1 MTGAPTI
8 HLATPSELEGW
19 DARAVHAP
27 GGHVNQS
34 VAWARHRERQG
45 WRPEFLVADDGR
57 PTLALLRPWR
67 GPLGGASAYLPRG
80 PVATGDVDD
89 TARHLVAVT
98 AFLGARGADVVATDA
113 EIPAA
118 TGYPERLAAA
128 GFRAIEELEPSRH
141 RLDVALPG
149 PDGEAG
155 LEGSFSA
162 TTRNLIR
169 QAERQGLV
177 VRRVDPLAAAAL
189 EGIVETPAEGGLAES
204 SLEAFTDVVVET
216 AGRRGFRLARVADVR
231 TWAKASMA
239 AGLSLLLNV
248 ERPDGEVIAGA
259 MLYRHGGRLTYALA
273 GERASARKAHPGA
286 TRLLIRRAMSIAIS
300 EGRGVMD
307 LGGVDTRGARRMPR
321 EGEPQYGLLQFKQSF
336 GAEWVEMTGAHERVL
351 RPWRYLAG
359 RVTNRLS
366 RGR

>member
-1 MTGAPTI
+1 LTGAPTI
-8 HLATPSELEGW
+8 HLATPTDLADW
-19 DARAVHAP
+19 DARAVHGA

-45 WRPEFLVADDGR
+45 WKPEFLVADDGQ
-57 PTLALLRPWR
+57 PALALIRPWR

-80 PVATGDVDD
+80 PVAIGDVDD

-98 AFLGARGADVVATDA
+98 EFLAARGVDVVAADA
-113 EIPAA
+113 EIPAV
-118 TGYPERLAAA
+118 TGYAERLASAA
-128 GFRAIEELEPSRH
+128 FVPIEELEPSRH

-149 PDGEAG
+149 SAGEAG

-169 QAERQGLV
+169 QGERQGLV
-177 VRRVDPLAAAAL
+177 VRRLDTAASTPLD
-189 EGIVETPAEGGLAES
+189 GIVDTDPSGQQADA
-204 SLEAFTDVVVET
+204 SLGAFTDVVVET
-216 AGRRGFRLARVADVR
+216 AGRRGFRLARLADVR
-231 TWAKASMA
+231 TWAQASMA

-273 GERASARKAHPGA
+273 GERASARRAHPGA
-286 TRLLIRRAMSIAIS
+286 TRLLIRRAMSVAIS

-336 GAEWVEMTGAHERVL
+336 GAEWVEMTGAHERVI

-359 RVTNRLS
+359 RVMNRVVPA
-366 RGR
+366 R

>member
-1 MTGAPTI
+1 MTAAPTI
-8 HLATPSELEGW
+8 HLATPAELADW
-19 DARAVHAP
+19 DSRAVHGP

-34 VAWARHRERQG
+34 IAWARHRERQG
-45 WRPEFLVADDGR
+45 WRPAFLVGDDAR

-80 PVATGDVDD
+80 PVATGEVDA
-89 TARHLVAVT
+89 TARFLVAVT
-98 AFLGARGADVVATDA
+98 AFLEARGADVVAADA
-113 EIPAA
+113 EIPAV

-128 GFRAIEELEPSRH
+128 GFRQIEELESSRH

-149 PDGEAG
+149 PEGEAA

-169 QAERQGLV
+169 QAERQGLI
-177 VRRVDPLAAAAL
+177 VRRVDPSASGAL
-189 EGIVETPAEGGLAES
+189 DGIVDTPAPGAADG
-204 SLEAFTDVVVET
+204 SLEAFADVVAET
-216 AGRRGFRLARVADVR
+216 AGRRGFRLARLADVR
-231 TWAKASMA
+231 TWAQSSMA

-259 MLYRHGGRLTYALA
+259 LLYRQGGRLTYALA
-273 GERASARKAHPGA
+273 GERAAARRVHAGA

-336 GAEWVEMTGAHERVL
+336 GAEWVEMTGAHERVI

-359 RVTNRLS
+359 RVVNRLS
-366 RGR
+366 SLR